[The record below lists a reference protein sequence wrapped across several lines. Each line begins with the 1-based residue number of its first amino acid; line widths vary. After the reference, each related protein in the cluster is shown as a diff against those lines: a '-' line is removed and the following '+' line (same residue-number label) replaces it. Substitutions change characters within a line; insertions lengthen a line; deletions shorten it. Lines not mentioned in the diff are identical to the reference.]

1 MTLGFNVQI
10 LQPYLFNGGVLMKL
24 RHIACYFLLVV
35 LTAIPANRVLAQSD
49 PDEGNQPPS
58 TDMSEVV
65 GLELL
70 GVSGNNVGADLQ
82 FIPIGAT
89 GAHFFA
95 TGQINEDVRD
105 PSLPG
110 DGLWWDLDIKVT
122 VSPNDI
128 DSLTGQPREPVMLSI
143 DKDVFNNTRFR
154 WTDFHMTLGMRLADG
169 SFVESDEFD
178 FLFFKDN
185 PPPLEETGAF
195 PNPPMKDE
203 PFAADNL
210 WWLADPAN
218 GFPGVLPG
226 GLAKFWLGIQVP
238 PSKFDP
244 GTGMATFVLREHA
257 SIPEPATLALLVSS
271 GIALL
276 IRQRRKV

>member
-1 MTLGFNVQI
+1 
-10 LQPYLFNGGVLMKL
+10 MKL
-24 RHIACYFLLVV
+24 RHITCYFLLVV
-35 LTAIPANRVLAQSD
+35 LTAIPANRALAQID

-58 TDMSEVV
+58 TGDMSEVV

-70 GVSGNNVGADLQ
+70 RVSGNNVQAGLQ

-105 PSLPG
+105 PSQPG

-128 DSLTGQPREPVMLSI
+128 DTATGLPREPVMLSI
-143 DKDVFNNTRFR
+143 DKDVLNNTRFR

-169 SFVESDEFD
+169 SFMESDEFD
-178 FLFFKDN
+178 FLFFKDD

-195 PNPPMKDE
+195 LNPPMKDE
-203 PFAADNL
+203 PVAPDNL
-210 WWLADPAN
+210 WWFDRDPFTGAMS
-218 GFPGVLPG
+218 PGLPPG

-238 PSKFDP
+238 PNKFVD
-244 GTGMATFVLREHA
+244 GMATFVLREHA
-257 SIPEPATLALLVSS
+257 SIPEPATLALLASS

-276 IRQRRKV
+276 LRQRRKA